1 MAANMAK
8 PLKYSN
14 TILKR
19 LQMPF
24 VKLVNVYEF
33 GVLPHNETE
42 WAIGFPDKI
51 FQMVLL

>member
-19 LQMPF
+19 LQMTF
-24 VKLVNVYEF
+24 VESVHVCMNIYEF
-33 GVLPHNETE
+33 GVLPHNEME
-42 WAIGFPDKI
+42 
-51 FQMVLL
+51 